1 MEDLIYKF
9 PEQLEQ
15 AIQIGEKIDFSGLHY
30 HKIHNVVVC
39 GLGGSAMGADIV
51 RKYANQLGKVPIIV
65 NRDYDI
71 PSFINEHSLV
81 ILSSYSGNTEETLSA
96 AEQAI
101 AQKAVLIAVSAGG
114 KLQEFAQK
122 HNFLHILLPTGYP
135 PRAALAF
142 STIQQLYILREL
154 KLIKKGFKKELEETI
169 DLLKKVREEFKQ
181 THSGPAKL
189 AQFLKGKMPVIYA
202 SEELEAVAIRLRQ
215 QINENAKQLCWH
227 HIFPEMNHNELVGW
241 KFPENLIKH
250 TVVLILRS
258 TFDHVRVQARYD
270 ICKPIFKKYTQDI
283 YEIVA
288 QGKSMLAQVFYL
300 IHFSDWLSYF
310 LAQENKTEPTPV
322 EVIDYLK
329 SSLEKL

>member
-9 PEQLEQ
+9 PEQVEESISI
-15 AIQIGEKIDFSGLHY
+15 ADNVDFSVLNY
-30 HKIHNVVVC
+30 NKIHNVVVC

-51 RKYANQLGKVPIIV
+51 RKYAYKLGKVPIIV
-65 NRDYDI
+65 NRHYDI

-96 AEQAI
+96 AEQAVSQNAI
-101 AQKAVLIAVSAGG
+101 LVGISAGG
-114 KLQEFAQK
+114 KLEEFAK
-122 HNFLHILLPTGYP
+122 SHKFLHIRLPEGYP

-154 KLIKKGFKKELEETI
+154 KLIKKGFKKELEEAI
-169 DLLKKVREEFKQ
+169 QLLKKVREEFKT

-189 AQFLKGKMPVIYA
+189 AQFLKDKMTVIYA

-241 KFPENLIKH
+241 KFPETLIKNV
-250 TVVLILRS
+250 VVLILRS
-258 TFDHVRVQARYD
+258 SFDHPRVEARYE
-270 ICKPIFKKYTQDI
+270 ICKPIFKQYTQDI
-283 YEIVA
+283 YDIVA
-288 QGKSMLAQVFYL
+288 QGKSRLAQVFYL

-310 LAQENKTEPTPV
+310 LAMENKIDPTPV
-322 EVIDYLK
+322 QVIDYLK

>member
-1 MEDLIYKF
+1 MENLIYNF
-9 PEQLEQ
+9 SEQIQE
-15 AIQIGEKIDFSGLHY
+15 AMQIGEKTDFSALSY

-51 RKYANQLGKVPIIV
+51 RKYTYKMGKVPVIV
-65 NRDYDI
+65 SRHYDI
-71 PSFINEHSLV
+71 PAFINEHSLV

-101 AQKAVLIAVSAGG
+101 TQKAVIIAISAGG

-122 HNFLHILLPTGYP
+122 HNFLHILLPSGYP

-154 KLIKKGFKKELEETI
+154 KLIKKGFKKELQETI
-169 DLLKKVREEFKQ
+169 DLLKTAREDFKQ
-181 THSGPAKL
+181 PGSGPAKL
-189 AQFLKGKMPVIYA
+189 AEFLKNKFPVIYA

-250 TVVLILRS
+250 TAVLILRS
-258 TFDHVRVQARYD
+258 DLDHPRVQARYE

-288 QGKSMLAQVFYL
+288 QGKSILAQVFYL
-300 IHFSDWLSYF
+300 VHFSDWLSYF
-310 LAQENKTEPTPV
+310 LAKENKIEPTPV

>member
-9 PEQLEQ
+9 PEQMEQ
-15 AIQIGEKIDFSGLHY
+15 AIEIGEKTDFSALHY
-30 HKIHNVVVC
+30 HKIHNIVVC

-51 RKYANQLGKVPIIV
+51 RKYAYQMGKVPVVV
-65 NRDYDI
+65 NRHYNI
-71 PSFINEHSLV
+71 PAFVNEHSLV

-101 AQKAVLIAVSAGG
+101 AQKAIIIAVSAGG
-114 KLQEFAQK
+114 KLQELMQK
-122 HNFLHILLPTGYP
+122 HNFLHIALPAGYP
-135 PRAALAF
+135 PRAALAL
-142 STIQQLYILREL
+142 STLQQLYILREL
-154 KLIKKGFKKELEETI
+154 KLIKKGFKKELQEAI

-181 THSGPAKL
+181 TNSGPAKL
-189 AQFLKGKMPVIYA
+189 AQFLKDKFPVIYA
-202 SEELEAVAIRLRQ
+202 SEELEAVAVRLRQ

-258 TFDHVRVQARYD
+258 SFDHPRVETRYE
-270 ICKPIFKKYTQDI
+270 ICKPIFKKYTQDV

-300 IHFSDWLSYF
+300 IHFSDWLSFF
-310 LAQENKTEPTPV
+310 LAKENKTEPTPV
-322 EVIDYLK
+322 EIIDYLK
-329 SSLEKL
+329 NSLEKL

>member
-1 MEDLIYKF
+1 MEELIYKF
-9 PEQLEQ
+9 PEQIQ
-15 AIQIGEKIDFSGLHY
+15 SAITIAEKVDFSVLHY

-51 RKYANQLGKVPIIV
+51 RKYACKMGKVPIIV
-65 NRDYDI
+65 NRHYNI
-71 PSFINEHSLV
+71 PSFIDEHSLV

-96 AEQAI
+96 AEFALS
-101 AQKAVLIAVSAGG
+101 QKAVILAISSGG
-114 KLQEFAQK
+114 RLQEFAQ
-122 HNFLHILLPTGYP
+122 NNSLLHIPLPGGYP

-142 STIQQLYILREL
+142 STIQQLYVLREL
-154 KLIKKGFKKELEETI
+154 KLIKKGFKKELEESI
-169 DLLKKVREEFKQ
+169 QLLTQVREEFRQ
-181 THSGPAKL
+181 PTSGPAKL
-189 AQFLKGKMPVIYA
+189 AQFLKDKIPVIYA
-202 SEELEAVAIRLRQ
+202 SEELEAVAIRMRQ

-241 KFPENLIKH
+241 RFPDHLTKH
-250 TVVLILRS
+250 IAVLILHCS
-258 TFDHVRVQARYD
+258 FDHIRVQARYD
-270 ICKPIFKKYTQDI
+270 ICKPIFKKYTQEVYDI
-283 YEIVA
+283 MA

-310 LAQENKTEPTPV
+310 LAKENKIEPTPV

>member
-1 MEDLIYKF
+1 MEDLIYNF
-9 PEQLEQ
+9 PEQMEK
-15 AIQIGEKIDFSGLHY
+15 AIEIGEKTDFSALYY

-65 NRDYDI
+65 NRHYNI
-71 PSFINEHSLV
+71 PSFIDEHSLV

-101 AQKAVLIAVSAGG
+101 SQKAAIIAVSAGG
-114 KLQEFAQK
+114 KLQELAEK
-122 HNFLHILLPTGYP
+122 HNFLHIALPSGYP

-142 STIQQLYILREL
+142 STIQQFYILRAL
-154 KLIKKGFKKELEETI
+154 KLIKKGFKKELQESIE
-169 DLLKKVREEFKQ
+169 LLKKVREEFKEVD
-181 THSGPAKL
+181 SGPAKL
-189 AQFLKGKMPVIYA
+189 AQFLKNKIPVIYA
-202 SEELEAVAIRLRQ
+202 SEEMEAVAVRLRQ

-241 KFPENLIKH
+241 KFPENMIKN

-258 TFDHVRVQARYD
+258 THDHTRVQLRYE
-270 ICKPIFKKYTQDI
+270 ICKPVFKKYTQDI

-288 QGKSMLAQVFYL
+288 QGKSVLAQVFYL
-300 IHFSDWLSYF
+300 IHFSDWLSFF
-310 LAQENKTEPTPV
+310 LAKENKTEPTPV